1 MTSLLSSSDRL
12 VTILDRLVGMSKS
25 DYYNPYE
32 VFDWPESL
40 PEKQYWMSPELMSTY
55 GTEVAGEL
63 SEEQLWAISKWESIN
78 FYSLN
83 VHGIRELIVEIIQR
97 IHTDEFR
104 ISSEY
109 FHHMIG
115 EENEHMWFFATF
127 CLKYGDKIYPNT
139 SFRLD
144 IESAGPSAHFLVF
157 ARLLLFEE
165 IVDYFNSR
173 MGTDDRLHETIKQV
187 NYIHHQDE
195 SRHVA
200 FGRQIVSVLHAD
212 LRTRLS
218 AAELAELETYVK
230 RYLKRSVESL
240 VSPAVFKDAGIPD
253 PYALRRRILA
263 DPANAEYQAKI
274 LKRSMKFLLNEGI
287 LSDDVLPGPA

>member
-1 MTSLLSSSDRL
+1 VTGLLSSSDRL

-32 VFDWPESL
+32 VFDWPASL
-40 PEKQYWMSPELMSTY
+40 PEHQYWMSPELMSTY
-55 GTEVAGEL
+55 GTEAAKEL
-63 SEEQLWAISKWESIN
+63 SEAQLWAISKWESIN

-187 NYIHHQDE
+187 NHIHHQDE

-212 LRTRLS
+212 LRARLS
-218 AAELAELETYVK
+218 VAELADLESYLK